1 MSGGVIGKLRDGDII
16 QVEIDIRNLNG
27 TITTDTDLSSR
38 RADPYLAQHAD
49 LPTDTQL
56 WAALQEVSGGSWGG
70 CVFDVNITVERL
82 RG

>member
-49 LPTDTQL
+49 LSADTQL
-56 WAALQEVSGGSWGG
+56 WAALQEVSGGS
-70 CVFDVNITVERL
+70 
-82 RG
+82 